1 MESLEQLSDTRTPAS
16 RQCERDELNRLTEKY
31 LQAGGSITTI
41 PYGVMQHT
49 EQKRRSYWSRMGS
62 LGKSRSSEPK
72 KAGGATPAGDTD
84 SSIGVLP

>member
-1 MESLEQLSDTRTPAS
+1 MNELIIDTRTPAS

-31 LQAGGSITTI
+31 LQAGGSITTV
-41 PYGVMQHT
+41 PCGVMRHT

-62 LGKSRSSEPK
+62 LGENKSSEQK

-84 SSIGVLP
+84 FFVGAKQ